1 NILEKAQNKGTPR
14 CYISVGSQIE
24 CTNLTDS
31 DDDVLFGPSAE
42 YVVAINNIKDV
53 LDNRINIL
61 MVKHETS
68 PPAHVWMKMLGTYK
82 CVRSIDDMLQL
93 EDSVFNFTSSIN
105 VTNSEISDV
114 GNHLLCTWPDT
125 LLIDENDMQF
135 YIPNSLYTLI
145 GRQMWASKASR
156 TGPSF
161 SSNSS
166 DVVRPIF
173 CDNVYPRDQ
182 DPFTF
187 GGNLFGNLHVPKEY
201 PCNLVPV
208 GHPESEDAF
217 LEWRISYNL
226 TEREIMFRLNITY
239 IQTYVVLKM
248 LQRSYFKHFVGEA
261 TTEKTICVKS
271 NLINCVRQCLNM
283 IRLFAKTKFCPH
295 FFNKSFNLFSGKLP
309 RCGKHWEMLIEL
321 ADWLSQ
327 NTNTYFT

>member
-1 NILEKAQNKGTPR
+1 MAKLKKPARREQKTYPSRETTCAKQKPRRAVIQRRLVTRVHKNTRKDAIGQSNLFQSKKDAGVKDKNKTRQESYISKSILLSTELAHIGYNDINRKTAKEFNTTLYDCRNILEKAQNKGTPR

-93 EDSVFNFTSSIN
+93 E
-105 VTNSEISDV
+105 
-114 GNHLLCTWPDT
+114 
-125 LLIDENDMQF
+125 
-135 YIPNSLYTLI
+135 

-248 LQRSYFKHFVGEA
+248 LQRSYFKHFVGEGF
-261 TTEKTICVKS
+261 T
-271 NLINCVRQCLNM
+271 
-283 IRLFAKTKFCPH
+283 
-295 FFNKSFNLFSGKLP
+295 SFLL
-309 RCGKHWEMLIEL
+309 C
-321 ADWLSQ
+321 
-327 NTNTYFT
+327 FTW